1 MQVLLAAR
9 HSVRPREPGDEFGG
23 SLAIGDVGGSS
34 TDDLAIG
41 ADRED
46 LGAIVDAG
54 VVQLLPGGSSGL
66 TATGSQRWHQDV
78 SGIAGS
84 AENGD
89 RWDRCWRSA
98 TQQGR
103 VRRLAVGVPHEGVD
117 AFADAGALHVLRG
130 AHRS

>member
-1 MQVLLAAR
+1 MAAR
-9 HSVRPREPGDEFGG
+9 QALRPREPGDEFGG
-23 SLAIGDVGGSS
+23 SLAIGNVGGSS

-89 RWDRCWRSA
+89 RFGQVLAIGDFGGD
-98 TQQGR
+98 TYDE
-103 VRRLAVGVPHEGVD
+103 LAVGVPHEGSTRSPTQ
-117 AFADAGALHVLRG
+117 APCTCCGA